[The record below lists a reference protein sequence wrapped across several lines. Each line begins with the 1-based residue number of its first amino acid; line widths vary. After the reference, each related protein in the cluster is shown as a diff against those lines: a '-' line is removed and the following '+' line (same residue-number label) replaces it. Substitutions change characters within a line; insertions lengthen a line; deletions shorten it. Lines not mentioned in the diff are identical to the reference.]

1 MPHLIVQYSSNLAQ
15 RANLKTFCNQ
25 MRLCLLN
32 LNLFPEA
39 GIRVRAVAHDAYSI
53 ADNHQENAFLD
64 MILRIGE
71 GRTDA
76 QKTDSGETLLRESKL
91 FFKQELARGHFMIS
105 VSIIEMDAKFSWK
118 YNPVHDRLR
127 NEGF

>member
-1 MPHLIVQYSSNLAQ
+1 M
-15 RANLKTFCNQ
+15 
-25 MRLCLLN
+25 
-32 LNLFPEA
+32 
-39 GIRVRAVAHDAYSI
+39 RAVAHDAYSI
-53 ADNHQENAFLD
+53 ADNHPENAFLD

-76 QKTDSGETLLRESKL
+76 QKTDSGETLLKESKL

-105 VSIIEMDAKFSWK
+105 VSIIEMDEKFSWK